1 MTRSGRTMKLVVLA
15 VVVACTRGGD
25 PPRSMQATTASTP
38 GDSTMT
44 LRWRSQP
51 IAKLGLTVDVVDG
64 TAVDERDAGAVH
76 ALQQFHPKFQLGVW
90 LGKDA
95 SLAWWRNRF
104 LPAATLGPE
113 TALQVCGRPGYRQEV
128 SSPAESATGSFPTGS
143 GMEERTTMTP
153 ARVHVAIAGTT
164 AAGLG
169 FVLSWVVDA
178 DQRDAM
184 RADEDHFIASITCS

>member
-1 MTRSGRTMKLVVLA
+1 
-15 VVVACTRGGD
+15 
-25 PPRSMQATTASTP
+25 MQASPASTP
-38 GDSTMT
+38 QDSTMAA
-44 LRWRSQP
+44 LRWRPQP
-51 IAKLGLTVDVVDG
+51 IAKLGLTIDVVDG
-64 TAVDERDAGAVH
+64 TEINERDAGAIH
-76 ALQQFHPKFQLGVW
+76 TLQQFHPKFQLGAW

-104 LPAATLGPE
+104 LTAAKVGPE
-113 TALQVCGRPGYRQEV
+113 TPLQACGRPAQRQEV
-128 SSPAESATGSFPTGS
+128 SAPADSATGSFPTAN
-143 GMEERTTMTP
+143 EVQERTTRTP

-169 FVLSWVVDA
+169 FVVSWVVDA

>member
-1 MTRSGRTMKLVVLA
+1 M
-15 VVVACTRGGD
+15 
-25 PPRSMQATTASTP
+25 AT
-38 GDSTMT
+38 
-44 LRWRSQP
+44 LHWRSQP
-51 IAKLGLTVDVVDG
+51 LAKLGLTIDVVDG

-76 ALQQFHPKFQLGVW
+76 ALQQFHPRFQLGAW

-104 LPAATLGPE
+104 LPAAKVGPE
-113 TALQVCGRPGYRQEV
+113 TALQVCGRPAHRQEV
-128 SSPAESATGSFPTGS
+128 TAPAESATGSFPTPS
-143 GMEERTTMTP
+143 GIEERASTTL

-169 FVLSWVVDA
+169 FVVSWVVDA

-184 RADEDHFIASITCS
+184 RTDEDHFIASITCS

>member
-1 MTRSGRTMKLVVLA
+1 MKLVVLA
-15 VVVACTRGGD
+15 VLVACTRGGD

-38 GDSTMT
+38 QDSTMAT

-51 IAKLGLTVDVVDG
+51 IAKLGLTIDVVDG

-113 TALQVCGRPGYRQEV
+113 TALQVCGRPAHRQEV
-128 SSPAESATGSFPTGS
+128 SAPAVSATGSFPTAG
-143 GMEERTTMTP
+143 GMEERATVTP
-153 ARVHVAIAGTT
+153 ARVHVAIAGAT

-169 FVLSWVVDA
+169 FVVSWVVDA

-184 RADEDHFIASITCS
+184 RADEDHFIASITCG